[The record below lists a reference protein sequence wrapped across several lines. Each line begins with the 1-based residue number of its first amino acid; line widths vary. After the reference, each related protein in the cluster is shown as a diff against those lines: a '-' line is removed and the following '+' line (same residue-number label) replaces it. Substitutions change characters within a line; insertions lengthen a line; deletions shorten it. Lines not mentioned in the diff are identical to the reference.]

1 MLAYI
6 PYMDPMGNGKGK
18 NGQRISDMIWIYLN
32 HLERAPWRQDDS
44 CERCE
49 RCRTIHA
56 QSPKGAL
63 TKRWNF
69 PNFDWRIW
77 VEVNIGNHMKSPNVR
92 LKSCTL
98 LVCRARTCDLGDSD
112 WGAAFKGSNF
122 PSAANPR
129 FEIIWQFRTLGNPT
143 WETLGI
149 YPLVN

>member
-1 MLAYI
+1 
-6 PYMDPMGNGKGK
+6 MDPMGNGKGK

-49 RCRTIHA
+49 KVPHNPCTIS
-56 QSPKGAL
+56 QRGPNKTL
-63 TKRWNF
+63 EF

-77 VEVNIGNHMKSPNVR
+77 SGSKHRKSHEITQMFDSNPAPCLFAVR
-92 LKSCTL
+92 EPVTWATRIEALPSK
-98 LVCRARTCDLGDSD
+98 API
-112 WGAAFKGSNF
+112 F
-122 PSAANPR
+122 PQLTNPR

-149 YPLVN
+149 YLLVN